1 MEIVDYLTIAAI
13 IIGPIAS
20 VQIQKYLERKKE
32 TRNEKIRIFRVLM
45 GTRGSSLSKS
55 HVEALNQIDLVFE
68 DKKYQSVRLA
78 WGEYLDNLN
87 QTFDDKSFSI
97 WVNKN
102 EDLLANL
109 LYQMGLA
116 LGYNYDKVTIKRNS
130 YTPVGHSNVEHEN
143 QSIRKGFLEVLQ
155 GERVLP
161 MQIILS
167 QEEFDSQKDLR
178 ELMVK
183 FYEHELNKENN
194 KKLAKNKYT

>member
-1 MEIVDYLTIAAI
+1 MELVDYLTIGAI

-20 VQIQKYLERKKE
+20 VQIQKYLERRKE
-32 TRNEKIRIFRVLM
+32 TRNEKVRIFRVLM

-87 QTFDDKSFSI
+87 QPFNDNNFSI

-109 LYQMGLA
+109 LYEMGLA
-116 LGYNYDKVTIKRNS
+116 LGFNYDKVTIKRKS
-130 YTPVGHSNVEHEN
+130 YTPVGHSNIELEN
-143 QSIRKGFLEVLQ
+143 QSIRKGILELLQ
-155 GERVLP
+155 SERTLP
-161 MQIILS
+161 MQLILS
-167 QEEFDSQKDLR
+167 QEELDNQKELRDLMLKYYEN
-178 ELMVK
+178 ELK
-183 FYEHELNKENN
+183 KEN
-194 KKLAKNKYT
+194 